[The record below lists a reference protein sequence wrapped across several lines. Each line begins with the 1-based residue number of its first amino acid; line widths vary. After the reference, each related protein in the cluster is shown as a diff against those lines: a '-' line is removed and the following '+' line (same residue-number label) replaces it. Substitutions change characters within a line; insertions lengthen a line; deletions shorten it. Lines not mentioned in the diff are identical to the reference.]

1 MGSKEGVE
9 VWPESPGAGQGTQ
22 PGRAPGPPPPH
33 GVVGPWSL
41 VVLGNVDLGAVG

>member
-1 MGSKEGVE
+1 MAGVP
-9 VWPESPGAGQGTQ
+9 WGWAGDTAWQGPRT
-22 PGRAPGPPPPH
+22 PPPPH